1 MQGLLVWPR
10 RKKSAAG
17 DDRRQLEQSCSL
29 PGPQIQVSADP
40 GMGGQGSKNRGSSSR
55 PIFLGG
61 HKQSASRLCHQGPRV
76 MPSTVFIHVG
86 VGKERAS
93 PSVRTRVCFQP
104 VECRAAGLLCG
115 PLGSV
120 WGGMKWVLE
129 EQEGRCCKHRLR
141 SDPGCSQQG
150 PQAGCARAHT
160 DPREVSR
167 PRL

>member
-10 RKKSAAG
+10 RKKSAAR
-17 DDRRQLEQSCSL
+17 DDRRELGQSCSL
-29 PGPQIQVSADP
+29 PGAQIQVSADP
-40 GMGGQGSKNRGSSSR
+40 GMGGQGFKNRGSSSR

-61 HKQSASRLCHQGPRV
+61 QEQSASRLCHQDPRV
-76 MPSTVFIHVG
+76 LPSTVFIHFG
-86 VGKERAS
+86 VGKERAP

-104 VECRAAGLLCG
+104 VECWAALLLCG

-120 WGGMKWVLE
+120 WGGMKCVLE

-141 SDPGCSQQG
+141 SDPGCSHQG
-150 PQAGCARAHT
+150 PQAGCGRAHT
-160 DPREVSR
+160 DSREVSG